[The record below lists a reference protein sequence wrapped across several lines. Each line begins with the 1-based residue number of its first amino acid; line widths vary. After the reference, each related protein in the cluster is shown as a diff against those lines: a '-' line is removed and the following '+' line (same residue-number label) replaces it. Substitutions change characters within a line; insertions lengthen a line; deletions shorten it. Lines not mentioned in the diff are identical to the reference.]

1 MRGDCT
7 VVGHVFGDSGP
18 PVVILHGL
26 AGSATEF
33 VPTARELS
41 ADHRVLVVDQRGHGC
56 STQRPEDL
64 SRRAFVDDVIAQIE
78 AFADEP
84 VTLVGQSMGGDTAM
98 RVAHARPDLV
108 RHLVMV
114 EAHPDG
120 DDGGMSAQALEDYF
134 RSWPALFPDR
144 GQATIAMGDS
154 PLARAWAADLEP
166 VDGGFA
172 PRFEASVMRRVIEP
186 VHRCALRA
194 WGELTVPVTVILGER
209 GDLSAARRQRL
220 AKTRPSARF
229 LSVPAAGHDPHLDNP
244 AGWIA
249 SLRAAVS

>member
-33 VPTARELS
+33 VPTAREL
-41 ADHRVLVVDQRGHGC
+41 APDHRILVVDQRGHGC

-64 SRRAFVDDVIAQIE
+64 SRRAFVADIVAQIE
-78 AFADEP
+78 AFAEGP
-84 VTLVGQSMGGDTAM
+84 VTLVGQSMGGNTAM
-98 RVAHARPDLV
+98 LVAHARPDLV

-120 DDGGMSAQALEDYF
+120 DDGGMPAETLENFF
-134 RSWPALFPDR
+134 RSWPAPFPDR
-144 GQATIAMGDS
+144 EQAAVALGDS

-172 PRFEASVMRRVIEP
+172 PRFDASVMRRVIEP

-194 WGELTVPVTVILGER
+194 WSELTVPVTVIVGER
-209 GDLSAARRQRL
+209 GEVSAVRRHRL
-220 AKTRPSARF
+220 AKTQPAARF
-229 LSVPAAGHDPHLDNP
+229 VSVPATGHDPHLDNP
-244 AGWIA
+244 VGWIA
-249 SLRAAVS
+249 ALRAVVS

>member
-7 VVGHVFGDSGP
+7 VVGHVVGDSGP

-56 STQRPEDL
+56 STRRPEDL
-64 SRRAFVDDVIAQIE
+64 SRRAFVDDAVAHSE
-78 AFADEP
+78 AFADES
-84 VTLVGQSMGGDTAM
+84 VMLVGQSMGGNTAM
-98 RVAHARPDLV
+98 LVAHARPDLV
-108 RHLVMV
+108 RHVVMV

-120 DDGGMSAQALEDYF
+120 DDGGMNAQALEDYF
-134 RSWPALFPDR
+134 RSWPVPFVDREQAAIAL
-144 GQATIAMGDS
+144 GDS
-154 PLARAWAADLEP
+154 PLAHAWAADLEP

-172 PRFEASVMRRVIEP
+172 PRFDASVMRRVIEP

-194 WGELTVPVTVILGER
+194 WSELTVPVTVIVGER
-209 GDLSAARRQRL
+209 GDVSTARRQRL
-220 AKTRPSARF
+220 AKTQPSARF
-229 LSVPAAGHDPHLDNP
+229 VSVPVAGHDLHLDNP
-244 AGWIA
+244 VGWIA